1 MGNQQQQGKGR
12 STNNNNNSNPY
23 GIKKSQEEIHF
34 NAFNVMK
41 GYSNQKQMNSLYNQ
55 QQGVSPNPSQQLTRA
70 MSFQPKYKYTITAK
84 MLRDTFKTYAIDG
97 QYLNKDRFDDAIE
110 SIFRFPDLPE
120 MHYTYLSEKIFY
132 LIDDSGDGKIQE
144 DEFVPGLSNV
154 LSDRNFR
161 IQCKTITHINLYS
174 INDGNDDNSRPK

>member
-1 MGNQQQQGKGR
+1 
-12 STNNNNNSNPY
+12 
-23 GIKKSQEEIHF
+23 
-34 NAFNVMK
+34 
-41 GYSNQKQMNSLYNQ
+41 
-55 QQGVSPNPSQQLTRA
+55 
-70 MSFQPKYKYTITAK
+70 
-84 MLRDTFKTYAIDG
+84 
-97 QYLNKDRFDDAIE
+97 
-110 SIFRFPDLPE
+110 

-161 IQCKTITHINLYS
+161 IKCKTITHINLYS

>member
-1 MGNQQQQGKGR
+1 MGNQQQQVKGANQN
-12 STNNNNNSNPY
+12 TSNPY
-23 GIKKSQEEIHF
+23 GIKKSQEEI
-34 NAFNVMK
+34 NSKTLNVLK
-41 GYSNQKQMNSLYNQ
+41 GYSNQNNYTQ
-55 QQGVSPNPSQQLTRA
+55 QSRLAPTQPLSRT

-84 MLRDTFKTYAIDG
+84 MLKDTFKTYAIDG

-132 LIDDSGDGKIQE
+132 LIDDSGDGKVQE
-144 DEFVPGLSNV
+144 DEFVSGLSNV

-161 IQCKTITHINLYS
+161 IKRKAYY
-174 INDGNDDNSRPK
+174 

>member
-1 MGNQQQQGKGR
+1 MGNQQQQVKGANQN
-12 STNNNNNSNPY
+12 TSNPY
-23 GIKKSQEEIHF
+23 GIKKSQEEI
-34 NAFNVMK
+34 NSKTLNVLK
-41 GYSNQKQMNSLYNQ
+41 GYSNQNNYTQ
-55 QQGVSPNPSQQLTRA
+55 QSGLAPTQPLSRA

-84 MLRDTFKTYAIDG
+84 MLKDTFKTYAIDG

-132 LIDDSGDGKIQE
+132 LIDDSGDGKVQE
-144 DEFVPGLSNV
+144 DEFVSGLSNV

-161 IQCKTITHINLYS
+161 IKRKAYY
-174 INDGNDDNSRPK
+174 